1 MNSESNQSVIDFKE
15 LFNLS
20 LEIEGLLSLVV
31 AREDMCPDEVY
42 SLLRDKVAKMHS
54 DVNLMTASHLGEN
67 IEISANVDT
76 NESAAARE
84 KAELDRYLASVPA
97 IPGLSDE
104 NVDEFMTE
112 AKIEETGKAADNHG
126 PSQITD
132 DKDIAETVD
141 FELKEE
147 AVADAAHETIM
158 PDTLSHTVVNH
169 SGLSASVAS
178 ECNRGDIRKMFTL
191 NDKFRFRRE
200 LFGNSEIEFSDALNT
215 VGAMRSMSEAE
226 DYFYNDLGWNSEIDE
241 VKEFMELLRQ
251 YFS

>member
-1 MNSESNQSVIDFKE
+1 MDFKE

-20 LEIEGLLSLVV
+20 LEIEGLLSLIV

-42 SLLRDKVAKMHS
+42 PLLRDKVAKLYS
-54 DVNLMTASHLGEN
+54 DINLTTASHPGEKFG
-67 IEISANVDT
+67 ISANMDA

-84 KAELDRYLASVPA
+84 KAELDRYLASIPV
-97 IPGLSDE
+97 IPGLSYED
-104 NVDEFMTE
+104 VDELMTE
-112 AKIEETGKAADNHG
+112 AISKDTDKAADNHNS
-126 PSQITD
+126 PQITD
-132 DKDIAETVD
+132 DDPEISEAVD

-147 AVADAAHETIM
+147 AVDAVPETIISG
-158 PDTLSHTVVNH
+158 TLPNSIANQ
-169 SGLSASVAS
+169 SGISAPVS
-178 ECNRGDIRKMFTL
+178 EYKRGDIRKMFTL

-226 DYFYNDLGWNSEIDE
+226 DYFYNDLGWNPEIDE
-241 VKEFMELLRQ
+241 VKEFMELLHQ